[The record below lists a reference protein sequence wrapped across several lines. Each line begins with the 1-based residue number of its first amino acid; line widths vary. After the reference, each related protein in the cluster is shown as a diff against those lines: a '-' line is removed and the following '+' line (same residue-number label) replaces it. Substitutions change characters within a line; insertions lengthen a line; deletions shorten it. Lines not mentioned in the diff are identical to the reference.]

1 MLFKALMLII
11 LAVAVAEVWVVVEA
25 ELAHAVAAK
34 LCSVTSLSVVIILT
48 EGIAATSVAED

>member
-1 MLFKALMLII
+1 MLSKALMLII
-11 LAVAVAEVWVVVEA
+11 LAVAEVWVVEA

-34 LCSVTSLSVVIILT
+34 LCSVTSLNVVMILT

>member
-11 LAVAVAEVWVVVEA
+11 LAVAEVWVVVES
-25 ELAHAVAAK
+25 ELAHAMAAK